1 MKRVTMLLLLLTGAG
16 AAVAVTVSFLPTNR
30 VDAQPPKARPQWE
43 YARLVE
49 GAAAADYIWSTG
61 KTTLRAPGDVAKPD
75 PDRAIGEL
83 YRQLGGKE
91 QGPTFG
97 KLLDLIGQ
105 DGWELVS
112 YSSSGAANTW
122 TFKRP

>member
-61 KTTLRAPGDVAKPD
+61 KTTLRAPAMWPS
-75 PDRAIGEL
+75 RT
-83 YRQLGGKE
+83 
-91 QGPTFG
+91 PTAPSENSTG
-97 KLLDLIGQ
+97 SWVGRNRVRRLA
-105 DGWELVS
+105 
-112 YSSSGAANTW
+112 SSW
-122 TFKRP
+122 T